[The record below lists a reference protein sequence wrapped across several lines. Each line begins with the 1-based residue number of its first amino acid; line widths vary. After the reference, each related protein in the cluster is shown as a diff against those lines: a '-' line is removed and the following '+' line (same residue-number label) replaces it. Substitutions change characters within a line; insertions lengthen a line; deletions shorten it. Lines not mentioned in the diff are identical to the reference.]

1 MKTILY
7 IELQPSTTIMAGGF
21 LIALIIAVTLIPN
34 IIKYALKYNL
44 VDIPDERKVHQIPTP
59 RFGGLAIFFGTFLL
73 TAIVATSFNNTL
85 MLQLLAL
92 LFLVFILGITDDKA
106 SLKANF
112 KFGVQIFIA
121 TAMTALGFRIE
132 SLHGL
137 MGIGA
142 LPLAVQY
149 PLSILIIVG
158 LTNAF
163 NLIDG
168 IDGLAGGLALINS
181 LIFAYLFYT
190 LGRPLFALFSISLA
204 GATFGFLLF
213 NFKNAKIF
221 MGDGGSL
228 FIGFSMAI
236 LGIAFLKYMPQ
247 APALT
252 EMRNVSLVFSLM
264 LVPVYD
270 TVRVFAERIFQG
282 KSPFHPDK
290 THIHHLLLKS
300 GFNPT
305 KAVFILYFTNLLLA
319 YTAVHLE
326 GMMLV
331 YSFIILSLMSG
342 LLSEWLNLKIWL
354 MSEKKKESIKKQ
366 LLDISKTNQLFI
378 RNQDSSL
385 Q

>member
-1 MKTILY
+1 
-7 IELQPSTTIMAGGF
+7 
-21 LIALIIAVTLIPN
+21 
-34 IIKYALKYNL
+34 
-44 VDIPDERKVHQIPTP
+44 
-59 RFGGLAIFFGTFLL
+59 
-73 TAIVATSFNNTL
+73 
-85 MLQLLAL
+85 L

-106 SLKANF
+106 NLKANF
-112 KFGVQIFIA
+112 KFGVQIIIA
-121 TAMTALGFRIE
+121 TAMVALGFRIE

-137 MGIGA
+137 MGIEA

-181 LIFAYLFYT
+181 VIFAYLFYT
-190 LGRPLFALFSISLA
+190 LGKPLFALFSISLA

-247 APALT
+247 APDLT

-270 TVRVFAERIFQG
+270 TVRVFAERIIQG

-319 YTAVHLE
+319 YTAVHLN

-342 LLSEWLNLKIWL
+342 FLSEWLNLKIWL
-354 MSEKKKESIKKQ
+354 MSEKKRESIKKQ
-366 LLDISKTNQLFI
+366 LLDTSKTNQLFI
-378 RNQDSSL
+378 RNQNSL
-385 Q
+385 LQ